1 VTVEREAEI
10 VLYCKT
16 AMDQLD
22 LLIVDHPLMKHEIDL
37 KTKWIIDCRPSD
49 KKLILSPTAFS
60 ISERWRLL
68 KALLKSSLT
77 SMWLGGKDPSI
88 SELSEPLLRNL
99 LEHWLQVVVDKDK
112 IWAFPS
118 VKNLQI

>member
-1 VTVEREAEI
+1 MTVEREAEI

-60 ISERWRLL
+60 ISER
-68 KALLKSSLT
+68 
-77 SMWLGGKDPSI
+77 
-88 SELSEPLLRNL
+88 
-99 LEHWLQVVVDKDK
+99 
-112 IWAFPS
+112 
-118 VKNLQI
+118 